1 MKPRKQPLTMVR
13 FCRDCKHARP
23 VTRFHT
29 LDIQG
34 KPTIAECQYSPERC
48 RLLSEKACRTHFL
61 AI

>member
-1 MKPRKQPLTMVR
+1 MKQRKQIPVTT
-13 FCRDCKHARP
+13 FCRDCRHARP

-29 LDIQG
+29 LDIKG
-34 KPTIAECQYSPERC
+34 RPTMAECQYSPERC